1 LRIVVRSHDARV
13 ARETQAQLAAAGVEA
28 SAMPGPYRV
37 APDGEDIT
45 IFSAQGSDLQD
56 FAKLA
61 ATSLKAKPA
70 PLARLVA
77 LSSAAPPP
85 LGLENSKVFTGAI
98 ALDAPP
104 KLLAAQLEAC
114 TRVAIAE
121 EERLRR
127 LSTADILGIAA
138 PQPPEPR
145 KLKALYIGAPST
157 MFLALERMLAQHD
170 GLTAAAFSSYAG
182 FDHLHDEP
190 FDAVVLNA
198 AQNKQTAIS
207 LCAALRRNAS
217 LYHMPTMV
225 VTAPGDTDSANAA
238 IERGASAV
246 AETNA
251 PCGPSLGWLFEAVR
265 RERRRRAAEHD
276 IRALRDL
283 MGDSRTGLF
292 KRETFDAH
300 LKRLAADHHGTGR
313 PMALCV
319 LRVLPAHGLA
329 EPEPDVWKRG
339 FTEIAGLAGRLM
351 RDGDSGATLGDDFIT
366 VAMPATTLQG
376 AKRTAER
383 IAAVAECTA
392 FASGE
397 GGTGPLVFEQ
407 SAVELA
413 PGESS
418 SALLNR
424 ALRAL
429 GADPMARTVN

>member
-1 LRIVVRSHDARV
+1 VRDA
-13 ARETQAQLAAAGVEA
+13 QALLGAAGVEA
-28 SAMPGPYRV
+28 TALPGPFRP

-45 IFSAQGSDLQD
+45 I
-56 FAKLA
+56 LA
-61 ATSLKAKPA
+61 AGGDVDEFARLCAASLSAPEP
-70 PLARLVA
+70 PLARLIG
-77 LSSAAPPP
+77 LRSGTPPA
-85 LGLENSKVFTGAI
+85 LGLSNTNLFTGAI

-104 KLLAAQLEAC
+104 KLLAAQVEAC

-121 EERLRR
+121 EERVRR
-127 LSTADILGIAA
+127 QATATQLVAGA
-138 PQPPEPR
+138 PHPIEPR

-157 MFLALERMLAQHD
+157 MFLALERMLSQHD

-190 FDAVVLNA
+190 FDAVVLNGA
-198 AQNKQTAIS
+198 NDASTAVS

-225 VTAPGDTDSANAA
+225 VTKPGDVATANAA
-238 IERGASAV
+238 IDRGASAV
-246 AETNA
+246 AEANT

-283 MGDSRTGLF
+283 MGDSRPGLF
-292 KRETFDAH
+292 RRDPFDAH
-300 LKRLAADHHGTGR
+300 LKRLAADHHASGR

-319 LRVLPAHGLA
+319 LRVLPAHGLS

-339 FTEIAGLAGRLM
+339 FTEIASLAGRLM
-351 RDGDSGATLGDDFIT
+351 RDGDVGVALGHDFIA
-366 VAMPATTLQG
+366 VAMPATPLTG

-383 IAAVAECTA
+383 IASVAECTA

-397 GGTGPLVFEQ
+397 GGAGPLVFEQ
-407 SAVELA
+407 SAVELQ
-413 PGESS
+413 PGESGG
-418 SALLNR
+418 ALLNR

-429 GADPMARTVN
+429 DADPMSKTAN